1 MPCIHVTFEL
11 GRFAK
16 NLARLK
22 ETKILINRKYFRMS
36 GVMARNVTLTNASS
50 ENLSRHDMLNWI
62 NETLDSQLVK
72 IEELGTGN
80 LLLAL
85 KFYLIGFCTQL
96 YHISRPFWRIFW
108 LNHMELYYTISKC
121 IGVYDSNLF
130 WRM

>member
-1 MPCIHVTFEL
+1 
-11 GRFAK
+11 
-16 NLARLK
+16 
-22 ETKILINRKYFRMS
+22 MS

-85 KFYLIGFCTQL
+85 NFYFTRQDFFTYFC
-96 YHISRPFWRIFW
+96 HIR
-108 LNHMELYYTISKC
+108 
-121 IGVYDSNLF
+121 
-130 WRM
+130 